1 MLHRIAQLPLLA
13 VLSVNALAANDDL
26 DDLRTSNI
34 ARDEWRL
41 IKQDRAHD
49 IQAYDKRDFGKSL
62 RAFKVDYEVETT
74 LDDIARVYFDFEN
87 YRKWF
92 YQVQDAKLIK
102 KVSANEFYYYI
113 VHRAPPTLPDRDAYI
128 HAVIEP
134 YTVKRGYA
142 SLKLQAIP
150 NYLPEKPPLV
160 RMVAEDMTVK
170 WTPIG
175 GGKIKGVVEGYI
187 DPGGVAP
194 SWAINYIQSRA
205 PYQTA
210 LGFQR
215 VLKTL
220 ATKETK
226 EKPFFSLTD

>member
-1 MLHRIAQLPLLA
+1 MIHRIAQLSLLA
-13 VLSVNALAANDDL
+13 LLSVNVFAANDDV

-49 IQAYDKRDFGKSL
+49 IQAYDKRDFGRSL

-102 KVSANEFYYYI
+102 KVSATEFYYYI

-128 HAVIEP
+128 HAIIEP

-142 SLKLQAIP
+142 SLKLQ
-150 NYLPEKPPLV
+150 
-160 RMVAEDMTVK
+160 
-170 WTPIG
+170 IG
-175 GGKIKGVVEGYI
+175 
-187 DPGGVAP
+187 
-194 SWAINYIQSRA
+194 RA
-205 PYQTA
+205 SCRE
-210 LGFQR
+210 R
-215 VLKTL
+215 V
-220 ATKETK
+220 
-226 EKPFFSLTD
+226 

>member
-1 MLHRIAQLPLLA
+1 
-13 VLSVNALAANDDL
+13 
-26 DDLRTSNI
+26 
-34 ARDEWRL
+34 
-41 IKQDRAHD
+41 
-49 IQAYDKRDFGKSL
+49 
-62 RAFKVDYEVETT
+62 
-74 LDDIARVYFDFEN
+74 
-87 YRKWF
+87 
-92 YQVQDAKLIK
+92 
-102 KVSANEFYYYI
+102 
-113 VHRAPPTLPDRDAYI
+113 
-128 HAVIEP
+128 
-134 YTVKRGYA
+134 
-142 SLKLQAIP
+142 
-150 NYLPEKPPLV
+150 
-160 RMVAEDMTVK
+160 MVAEDMTVK

-226 EKPFFSLTD
+226 EKPFFSLTE

>member
-1 MLHRIAQLPLLA
+1 MFQRIAQISLLA
-13 VLSVNALAANDDL
+13 LLSVNVFAASDDL
-26 DDLRTSNI
+26 DDLRSSKI
-34 ARDEWRL
+34 AQDEWRL

-49 IQAYDKRDFGKSL
+49 IQAYDKRDFGKNL
-62 RAFKVDYEVETT
+62 RAFKVDYEVETS
-74 LDDIARVYFDFEN
+74 LDDIARVYFDFDN

-92 YQVQDAKLIK
+92 YQVQEAKLLK
-102 KVSANEFYYYI
+102 KVSATEFYYYI
-113 VHRAPPTLPDRDAYI
+113 VHRAPPTLPDRDAII
-128 HAVIEP
+128 HATIEP
-134 YTVKRGYA
+134 YTTKRGYA
-142 SLKLQAIP
+142 LLTLKSIP
-150 NYLPEKPPLV
+150 NYMPDKPPLV

-215 VLKTL
+215 VLKKL
-220 ATKETK
+220 AGEGAK

>member
-1 MLHRIAQLPLLA
+1 M
-13 VLSVNALAANDDL
+13 LSVNALAANDDL

-92 YQVQDAKLIK
+92 YQVQEAKLIK
-102 KVSANEFYYYI
+102 KVSATEFYYYI
-113 VHRAPPTLPDRDAYI
+113 VHRAPPTLPDRDAII

-134 YTVKRGYA
+134 YSVKKGYMQLSIRA
-142 SLKLQAIP
+142 VP
-150 NYLPEKPPLV
+150 DYLPAQANLV
-160 RMVAEDMTVK
+160 RVQEQDMIVKFTPLGKEKVHLEAEGFV
-170 WTPIG
+170 
-175 GGKIKGVVEGYI
+175 
-187 DPGGVAP
+187 DPGGIAP
-194 SWAINYIQSRA
+194 TWAMNFVQRNA
-205 PYQTA
+205 PYSTMLGLQRRVNMTATTAQT
-210 LGFQR
+210 
-215 VLKTL
+215 K
-220 ATKETK
+220 
-226 EKPFFSLTD
+226 

>member
-1 MLHRIAQLPLLA
+1 MLHRIAQLSLLA

-128 HAVIEP
+128 HAIIEP

-160 RMVAEDMTVK
+160 RMIAEDMTVK
-170 WTPIG
+170 WTPMG
-175 GGKIKGVVEGYI
+175 GGKIHGVAEGYI

-194 SWAINYIQSRA
+194 SWAINFIQSRA

-210 LGFQR
+210 LGLQR
-215 VLKTL
+215 VLKL
-220 ATKETK
+220 MAGEERK
-226 EKPFFSLTD
+226 EKPFFSLTE